1 MIEDALREAVAA
13 ARTPVPLALIATWAA
28 LGVVAAVIVVRLRD
42 GDFGRP
48 AGAGLFA
55 IGAASVA
62 LLCAVGRY
70 EAPIYKHVDQV
81 VAERQRLM
89 LRACRR
95 HLQVHGRVV
104 PGSIERRLGT
114 DQYRFRMESRS
125 DRPPATL
132 EVRYDGLVPD
142 TFRSGAEIIAKGT
155 LVRDGS
161 LDVEPDGIMAKCPTM
176 LWPLPEPEWRPAE
189 PGP

>member
-1 MIEDALREAVAA
+1 
-13 ARTPVPLALIATWAA
+13 
-28 LGVVAAVIVVRLRD
+28 
-42 GDFGRP
+42 
-48 AGAGLFA
+48 
-55 IGAASVA
+55 
-62 LLCAVGRY
+62 
-70 EAPIYKHVDQV
+70 
-81 VAERQRLM
+81 
-89 LRACRR
+89 
-95 HLQVHGRVV
+95 V

-114 DQYRFRMESRS
+114 DQYRFRMESPA

-176 LWPLPEPEWRPAE
+176 LWPLPEPEWRPVE

>member
-1 MIEDALREAVAA
+1 MIEEVLRDALDA
-13 ARTPVPLALIATWAA
+13 ARAPVPLPLIAMWAA
-28 LGVVAAVIVVRLRD
+28 VAVVAAVIVVRLRN
-42 GDFGRP
+42 GDFGWGP
-48 AGAGLFA
+48 GAALFA
-55 IGAASVA
+55 IGGASVA
-62 LLCAVGRY
+62 LLCAVGRPQG
-70 EAPIYKHVDQV
+70 ATTYKFVDQV
-81 VAERQRLM
+81 VAEQRM
-89 LRACRR
+89 LRACRA

-114 DQYRFRMESRS
+114 DQYRFRLESRS

-142 TFRSGAEIIAKGT
+142 TFRSGAEITAKGT

-176 LWPLPEPEWRPAE
+176 IWPLPEPEWMPAE